1 MTRAHTGMVAAA
13 VASALLGAG
22 CAPAD
27 EGATGPTQAT
37 SAQAQDC
44 SPDALETQTPGTLTI
59 ATDQP
64 VFEPWF
70 LDDDPTNESGFE
82 GAVAYAVAER
92 LGFSSDE
99 VTWVRVPF
107 NAAIAP
113 GPKDFDFDINEF
125 SITPERAEAVDFS
138 TPYYDVTQ
146 AVIALEGNPASGAAS
161 LADLKDVRIG
171 AQVGTTSFAAVESV
185 IAPTTDAA
193 VFNTN
198 DDAKQALSNGQ
209 VDAIVVDLPTAFYIT
224 AAELDNGLIIGQ
236 LAPAPGVTVEQFGLV
251 LDKGSS
257 LTSCVSAAVDG
268 LRADGT
274 LDELAQE
281 WLSQTAGAP
290 VLE

>member
-70 LDDDPTNESGFE
+70 LDDDPTNQSGFE

-274 LDELAQE
+274 LDEQAQE

>member
-1 MTRAHTGMVAAA
+1 MNRARTGMLAAA
-13 VASALLGAG
+13 VATALLGAG
-22 CAPAD
+22 CAPED
-27 EGATGPTQAT
+27 GAAEPTQT
-37 SAQAQDC
+37 SDVETQEC

-70 LDDDPTNESGFE
+70 LDDDPSNGSGFE

-92 LGFSSDE
+92 LGYTEDQ
-99 VTWVRVPF
+99 VTWTRVPF

-138 TPYYDVTQ
+138 TGYYDVTQ

-171 AQVGTTSFAAVESV
+171 AQVGTTSFTAVESG
-185 IAPTTDAA
+185 IAPTTEAA

-224 AAELDNGLIIGQ
+224 AAEIDNGLIVGQ
-236 LAPAPGVTVEQFGLV
+236 LPPAPGVEVEQFGLV

>member
-1 MTRAHTGMVAAA
+1 VNRARTGTFAAA
-13 VASALLGAG
+13 VATALLGAG
-22 CAPAD
+22 CAPE
-27 EGATGPTQAT
+27 EGAAGPTLT
-37 SAQAQDC
+37 SQPQAQEC
-44 SPDALETQTPGTLTI
+44 SSDALETQTPGTLTI

-70 LDDDPTNESGFE
+70 LDDDPSNGSGFE

-92 LGFSSDE
+92 LGFATDD

-138 TPYYDVTQ
+138 TGYYDVTQ

-185 IAPTTDAA
+185 IAPTTEAA

-224 AAELDNGLIIGQ
+224 AAELDNGLIVGQ
-236 LAPAPGVTVEQFGLV
+236 LPPAQGVEVE
-251 LDKGSS
+251 
-257 LTSCVSAAVDG
+257 
-268 LRADGT
+268 
-274 LDELAQE
+274 
-281 WLSQTAGAP
+281 
-290 VLE
+290 

>member
-1 MTRAHTGMVAAA
+1 MNRARTGMFAAA
-13 VASALLGAG
+13 VATALLGAG
-22 CAPAD
+22 CAPED
-27 EGATGPTQAT
+27 GAAEQTQTGDVETQE
-37 SAQAQDC
+37 C

-70 LDDDPTNESGFE
+70 LDDDPANGSGFE

-92 LGFSSDE
+92 LGYTEDK
-99 VTWVRVPF
+99 VTWTRVPF

-138 TPYYDVTQ
+138 TGYYDVTQ

-171 AQVGTTSFAAVESV
+171 AQVGTTSFTAVESG
-185 IAPTTDAA
+185 ISPTTEAA

-224 AAELDNGLIIGQ
+224 AAELDNGLIVGQ
-236 LAPAPGVTVEQFGLV
+236 LPPAQGVEVEQFGLV

>member
-1 MTRAHTGMVAAA
+1 MNRARTGIFAATVAA
-13 VASALLGAG
+13 ALLGAG
-22 CAPAD
+22 CAPEDGVA
-27 EGATGPTQAT
+27 GPTQT
-37 SAQAQDC
+37 SEPKEQEC
-44 SPDALETQTPGTLTI
+44 SPDGLETQTPGTLTI

-70 LDDDPTNESGFE
+70 LDDDPSNGSGFE
-82 GAVAYAVAER
+82 GAVAYAVAGR
-92 LGFSSDE
+92 LGFSTNE

-138 TPYYDVTQ
+138 TGYYDVTQ

-161 LADLKDVRIG
+161 LADLKDARIG
-171 AQVGTTSFAAVESV
+171 AQVGTTSFTAVESV
-185 IAPTTDAA
+185 IVPATEAA

-224 AAELDNGLIIGQ
+224 AAELDNGLIVGQ
-236 LAPAPGVTVEQFGLV
+236 LPPAQGVEVEQFGLV

-257 LTSCVSAAVDG
+257 LTSCVSEAVDG
-268 LRADGT
+268 LRRDGT
-274 LDELAQE
+274 LSELSQE

>member
-1 MTRAHTGMVAAA
+1 M
-13 VASALLGAG
+13 
-22 CAPAD
+22 
-27 EGATGPTQAT
+27 
-37 SAQAQDC
+37 
-44 SPDALETQTPGTLTI
+44 
-59 ATDQP
+59 
-64 VFEPWF
+64 
-70 LDDDPTNESGFE
+70 
-82 GAVAYAVAER
+82 
-92 LGFSSDE
+92 
-99 VTWVRVPF
+99 RVPF

-138 TPYYDVTQ
+138 TGYYDVTQ

-171 AQVGTTSFAAVESV
+171 AQVGTTSFTAVESV
-185 IAPTTDAA
+185 IAPTTEAA

-198 DDAKQALSNGQ
+198 DDAKQALANGQ

-236 LAPAPGVTVEQFGLV
+236 LPAAQGVPVEQFGLV

-268 LRADGT
+268 LRAEGT

>member
-224 AAELDNGLIIGQ
+224 AVELDNGLIIGQ
-236 LAPAPGVTVEQFGLV
+236 LPPAPGVRVEQFGLV
-251 LDKGSS
+251 LGKGSS
-257 LTSCVSAAVDG
+257 LTPCVSAAVDR
-268 LRADGT
+268 LRAAGT

-281 WLSQTAGAP
+281 WLSQSAGAP
-290 VLE
+290 ILE